1 MCKDCKLLLLLCKL
15 LLVSAIYLLQAPQ
28 AAQTCVLFLLAQTVR
43 AEVFQSMG
51 HLVREPARSLIKPEL
66 VWQIERG
73 LQLTKEE
80 VTVQLVMLH
89 GPLC

>member
-1 MCKDCKLLLLLCKL
+1 MLLRR
-15 LLVSAIYLLQAPQ
+15 VQY
-28 AAQTCVLFLLAQTVR
+28 LLAQTVR
-43 AEVFQSMG
+43 AEIFQSMG

-80 VTVQLVMLH
+80 VTVQLGTRCMAPGVQT
-89 GPLC
+89 